1 MERLLQPDT
10 GLMIWTVVTFLGL
23 VFVLKKFAW
32 KPLLQ
37 ALNDR
42 ESGIRRAIED
52 AQSARTTAEQLKAQ
66 YEKELAQGQAKAQA
80 LLSQTTAEAQKI
92 RERIL
97 KGAEEE
103 AKRLSAMN
111 RRQLEEEKA
120 NVLRDV
126 RKEVAGLS
134 ILAAE
139 KLVRHSM
146 NQKAQDAL
154 LQDFFEDLDKQKSKE
169 QLH

>member
-10 GLMIWTVVTFLGL
+10 GLMIWTVVTFLCL

-42 ESGIRRAIED
+42 EAGIKRAIDE
-52 AQSARTTAEQLKAQ
+52 AQSARQTAEQLKAQ
-66 YEKELAQGQAKAQA
+66 YEKELAQGHDKVQVLLAQA
-80 LLSQTTAEAQKI
+80 AADAQKV
-92 RERIL
+92 RERML
-97 KGAEEE
+97 KEAEED
-103 AKRLSAMN
+103 AQRLSAST

-120 NVLRDV
+120 KVLRDI

-139 KLVRHSM
+139 KLIRHSM
-146 NQKAQDAL
+146 NQKAQDEL
-154 LQDFFEDLDKQKSKE
+154 LNDFFEDLDKQKSKE
-169 QLH
+169 LH